1 MNRAIS
7 KAVIAATAAGIT
19 LGVQAEPLSALSTAV
34 TTGDIN
40 LNLRVRYEAVEQDNV
55 LEDADALTI
64 RTLLGYTSQKWNEL
78 TAFVEMENVSAL
90 MDDYSSTPPPTRYSL
105 VPDPDKTETN
115 QWGLRYTGIKNLV
128 ATLGRTRLVLD
139 NARWVGNV
147 GWRQNE
153 QTYDGAFLKFTPQ
166 KSLTAQYA
174 YLSNINNIFFSN
186 VDIDAHLINVQWTA
200 SPLLTLTAYGYLL
213 DFETTTANHPDADT
227 LGLRW
232 TGGHEF
238 TNGIGLSYVAEFA
251 SQEAE
256 TPAGEF
262 DADYSLLELAAS
274 FKGTKLA
281 LAQEVLGSDQGQYAV
296 MTPLATLH
304 AFNGW
309 SDQFL
314 FTPVQGLVDNFVTL
328 SGSLGKTKW
337 LAVYH
342 EYESDHSDLDYGTE
356 WGVVVSRPLAGN
368 LIGGIKYSAYEAED
382 RPVDTDKLWVWLQW
396 GFGT

>member
-7 KAVIAATAAGIT
+7 KAVFAATAAGIT
-19 LGVQAEPLSALSTAV
+19 LGVQAEPLSALSAAV

-40 LNLRVRYEAVEQDNV
+40 LNLRVRYEAVEQDNL

-64 RTLLGYTSQKWNEL
+64 RTLLGYTTQKWNEL

-105 VPDPDKTETN
+105 VPDPDETETN
-115 QWGLRYTGIKNLV
+115 QWGLRFTGIQNLV
-128 ATLGRTRLVLD
+128 ATLGRSRLVLD

-153 QTYDGAFLKFTPQ
+153 QTYDGVFLKFTPR

-174 YLSNINNIFFSN
+174 YLSNINNIFSSN
-186 VDIDAHLINVQWTA
+186 VDIDAHLINVQWTV
-200 SPLLTLTAYGYLL
+200 SPLLTLTGYGYLL
-213 DFETTTANHPDADT
+213 DFENTTANSPDADT
-227 LGLRW
+227 LGLRL

-238 TNGIGLSYVAEFA
+238 SNGIGMSYVAEFA

-256 TPAGEF
+256 TPAGGF

-314 FTPVQGLVDNFVTL
+314 FTPAQGLVDNFVTL

-342 EYESDHSDLDYGTE
+342 EYESDQSGLDYGTE
-356 WGVVVSRPLAGN
+356 WGVVVSRPLPGN
-368 LIGGIKYSAYEAED
+368 LLGGIKYSAYEAED
-382 RPVDTDKLWVWLQW
+382 RPTDTDKLWVWLQW
-396 GFGT
+396 GFGG